1 MPLTSLAVN
10 ILGVLVF
17 LAAGWLFSHDRRKIH
32 WQSVGILTA
41 LNLVIAWILTSFSWG
56 RAAVQG
62 AAAGFNELVS
72 VAWKGINFALANWV
86 GAEGVDP
93 KPVNF
98 IVSALLPILL
108 VVPVFD
114 ILTYIGFLPWVIK
127 WIGRGLSIITRQPR
141 FEAFYSIEMMF
152 LGNTEALAVS
162 KLQMQKMSPA
172 RNVVIAMMS
181 MSCVTASILAA
192 YIQMVPAEF
201 VLTAVP
207 INCLNALIVT
217 SMLYPVDVPPE
228 EDVIVAYESEAE
240 VEAVPVAAGS
250 AAGSAVEG
258 DDAGA
263 AGSET
268 GSGERAGEAVVE
280 GADSE
285 EASSA
290 ADSEDE
296 KRDRAHSGGFSA
308 LVANVL
314 KKDRGRPAKEPFFSF
329 LGDSI
334 LGAGKLV
341 LIITAN
347 VITFVAL
354 AALIDKILG
363 AIWAPLSLESILGV
377 FMFVPAMLLGL
388 DPSTGWDM
396 SQIMGLK
403 LVTNEFVAM
412 GQVTSEITGYA
423 RHYQAVLTV
432 FLTSFANFGTLG
444 MIIGCFKGL
453 VDKERNDLVAKNVGR
468 MLLSGILVSL
478 MSAGIVGIFVW

>member
-240 VEAVPVAAGS
+240 AVPVAAGS
-250 AAGSAVEG
+250 AA
-258 DDAGA
+258 
-263 AGSET
+263 

-285 EASSA
+285 EDSA
-290 ADSEDE
+290 TADSEDE

>member
-240 VEAVPVAAGS
+240 AVPVAAGS
-250 AAGSAVEG
+250 AA
-258 DDAGA
+258 
-263 AGSET
+263 

-285 EASSA
+285 EDSA
-290 ADSEDE
+290 TADSEDE

-377 FMFVPAMLLGL
+377 IMFVPAMLLGL
-388 DPSTGWDM
+388 DPSTGWGM